1 MTNKNSI
8 FIIYLASCLISFS
21 SSAQFTY
28 LDAGLSFSNVTLNAN
43 RKVSALAQVTALNT
57 GKLHFGAM
65 QRFNQYF
72 AAGIDVGLPIAQKS
86 KFTLKFAEAGNPY
99 SGVSTVYFDED
110 TEERYK
116 PQKFDYNFRQS
127 IQIGFIARA
136 FLNGNTNLFLDL
148 RISALKLKEEFV
160 FQRIA
165 RPSVNT
171 GYSYEYRPPI
181 AAVNIQENHQ
191 KLLIIPGF
199 ALGWQPH
206 IDDRFFINFNLA
218 FDFYSMKD
226 ESFSY
231 WVPYLTRS
239 NSQGSTT
246 YSVRLASQLTNT
258 KLAKTATIRFGM
270 FI

>member
-1 MTNKNSI
+1 M
-8 FIIYLASCLISFS
+8 ASCLLSFS
-21 SSAQFTY
+21 GSAQFTY

-86 KFTLKFAEAGNPY
+86 KFTLKFAEAENPY
-99 SGVSTVYFDED
+99 SGVSTVYFNED
-110 TEERYK
+110 VEERYK
-116 PQKFDYNFRQS
+116 PNKFDYNFRQS

-171 GYSYEYRPPI
+171 GYSHEYRPPI